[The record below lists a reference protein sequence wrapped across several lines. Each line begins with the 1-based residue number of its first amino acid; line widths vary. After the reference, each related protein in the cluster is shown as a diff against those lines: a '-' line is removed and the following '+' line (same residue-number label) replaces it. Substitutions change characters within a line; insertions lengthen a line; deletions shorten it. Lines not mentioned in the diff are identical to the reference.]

1 MRNFEYETRTFVQE
15 ILATLKRK
23 AKEYATEAE
32 RFWNFQ
38 EGREI
43 FDRFIPVPLTEEQ
56 VLLAYM
62 TKHLTAVFDMVSSQ
76 EDPPDHKWIEE
87 HIGDVIAYL
96 LLLAG
101 MMREKVKGKEHTIT
115 VTFKDEEEEP
125 GKYVKG
131 SEKDD

>member
-1 MRNFEYETRTFVQE
+1 MGNFEGETRGFVE
-15 ILATLKRK
+15 GILATLERK
-23 AKEYATEAE
+23 AKEYATETE

-43 FDRFIPVPLTEEQ
+43 FGRFISVPLTEEQ

-76 EDPPDHKWIEE
+76 EAPPDFKWIEE
-87 HIGDVIAYL
+87 HVGDVIAYL

-101 MMREKVKGKEHTIT
+101 MMREKVKEKEHTIT
-115 VTFKDEEEEP
+115 VNFEEEEEEF

-131 SEKDD
+131 TEKDD